1 MKKAVCKFGKVFAIV
16 FAALMVLSLASCS
29 GLIQKTGSVSFVVDQ
44 ELLNAARAPFGGGND
59 NAFRLEIV
67 LEGKGSYK
75 LKQTLYVTEEKFEQF
90 SKHGSLE
97 ASFDSVPAGKSL
109 SALVKVFHEEPNST
123 GGVSKPMLIGRSDTF
138 RVKPGNNKVSVPMC
152 SYDSEFRFEIHLD
165 ASELSTDL
173 NVTDGNT
180 HAYVILADS
189 KTGRKILSAGT
200 KKRKVINAI
209 DSIDFENDVIA
220 TTRVLNFTGYLNVLQ
235 DTFDKFTFHDE
246 FVIPVDEKSPLLKGQ
261 KVLFLFAN
269 ANPDTP
275 EIINHEIFAATKA
288 ITPIKGKYSN
298 SSCSF
303 MDIPLAVPKYVT
315 MYKNTSNSYDYSYYL
330 VDSVDAE
337 LVGDGNYTDCGSYT
351 GFDKAGEF
359 YTISYYQYS
368 NKSLKLYSTNT
379 NITDQKI
386 LEDDLIS
393 YEINSYY
400 KDWDI
405 EYIGFAIDTESDT
418 FYAFANQ
425 KQETHQYN
433 GSPHYNVSSVFHIL
447 KYPSLIS
454 SGTIDDKETY
464 TKDFPDYLPVRMVVN
479 NGICY
484 CLAKS
489 ATDNSYT
496 LFTFAFGDEDPTK
509 TKVKIIT
516 NLSSLARC
524 TDMVY
529 LNDYVYILF
538 NDNNDSRYDGYIPAS
553 YSGYDY
559 NSSGVLVQYDSYTRS
574 AVELGNSKKISFS
587 KMYVGEEDNAPGEE
601 LFVENGSLAT
611 LSGSTVLTNNE
622 KLSKYFPSVRS
633 PKESKL
639 STSFIGS
646 DKFLA
651 IMPKKLVVSD
661 YGRFYYADV
670 NDALAFNT
678 KNRTVDIDLEGFFIA
693 AVTDSTNYFDEDNE
707 NHSQATSIEAMT
719 FDYADL
725 QNLIPN
731 GLAPED
737 IWGYQSW
744 SSSDFLAIK
753 SENYPEP

>member
-1 MKKAVCKFGKVFAIV
+1 MKKAVCKFGKAFAIV

-59 NAFRLEIV
+59 NAFRLEIA

-90 SKHGSLE
+90 SNHGSLE

-246 FVIPVDEKSPLLKGQ
+246 FVIPVDEKSPLLKGH

-288 ITPIKGKYSN
+288 ITPIKGKDSNN

-303 MDIPLAVPKYVT
+303 MDIQLAVP
-315 MYKNTSNSYDYSYYL
+315 NTQLWYENENECYRYTYHLVNSIENLDLDNATTY
-330 VDSVDAE
+330 
-337 LVGDGNYTDCGSYT
+337 NYCSSYT
-351 GFDKAGEF
+351 AFDKNGLF
-359 YTISYYQYS
+359 
-368 NKSLKLYSTNT
+368 YSTSFSGGQITLESKNT
-379 NITDQKI
+379 NISETILQTD
-386 LEDDLIS
+386 LSS
-393 YEINSYY
+393 YETYSGY
-400 KDWDI
+400 KDWDV
-405 EYIGFAIDTESDT
+405 EYVGIAIDTESDT

-425 KQETHQYN
+425 KQAEIFFYR
-433 GSPHYNVSSVFHIL
+433 GMP
-447 KYPSLIS
+447 
-454 SGTIDDKETY
+454 
-464 TKDFPDYLPVRMVVN
+464 DF
-479 NGICY
+479 
-484 CLAKS
+484 
-489 ATDNSYT
+489 
-496 LFTFAFGDEDPTK
+496 
-509 TKVKIIT
+509 
-516 NLSSLARC
+516 C
-524 TDMVY
+524 TQKKRKL
-529 LNDYVYILF
+529 LN
-538 NDNNDSRYDGYIPAS
+538 
-553 YSGYDY
+553 
-559 NSSGVLVQYDSYTRS
+559 
-574 AVELGNSKKISFS
+574 
-587 KMYVGEEDNAPGEE
+587 
-601 LFVENGSLAT
+601 
-611 LSGSTVLTNNE
+611 
-622 KLSKYFPSVRS
+622 
-633 PKESKL
+633 
-639 STSFIGS
+639 
-646 DKFLA
+646 
-651 IMPKKLVVSD
+651 
-661 YGRFYYADV
+661 
-670 NDALAFNT
+670 
-678 KNRTVDIDLEGFFIA
+678 
-693 AVTDSTNYFDEDNE
+693 TDSGEIYEDSAIFNGVKLYHLVTEGE
-707 NHSQATSIEAMT
+707 NHAKMAV
-719 FDYADL
+719 
-725 QNLIPN
+725 
-731 GLAPED
+731 
-737 IWGYQSW
+737 
-744 SSSDFLAIK
+744 
-753 SENYPEP
+753 